1 MKASAMTRH
10 SRGRRLSAL
19 AVVMAVALAAL
30 GFWGLWTLTV
40 DFLSCSPAGLFTE
53 TRWRYDLADGFQIRG
68 GLTDGAALVR
78 AKNESV
84 LMAVVPFDVTAF
96 CTGDGYIGTQR
107 TQRDG
112 TVTYALIDSKSGE
125 TVGFYNTQEDFESAC
140 AEAGAA
146 MGAWTSTGEAPE
158 DAVFEACYVVDE
170 SPEYIE
176 GNFLGSLGALFL
188 NIEDSASVSAPY
200 TPYDGSRLVRLR
212 FDGESAALLPSGLS
226 PSPASVWTNHA
237 LSPARKTGSGIWT
250 AQSTASPAVCTCST
264 RIRESCTTTHGK
276 GAGRSGL
283 RFCLLV
289 FQGFFTHRQIK
300 VPDIIFARSIQF
312 HMRMDA

>member
-40 DFLSCSPAGLFTE
+40 DFLSCSPAGLLAE
-53 TRWRYDLADGFQIRG
+53 TRWRYDLADGLQIRG
-68 GLTDGAALVR
+68 GMTDGAALVR

-96 CTGDGYIGTQR
+96 CTGDGYIGTHR

-125 TVGFYNTQEDFESAC
+125 TVGFYNTQEGFESAC
-140 AEAGAA
+140 AEAGAV

-212 FDGESAALLPSGLS
+212 FDGESAALLAACMREKPDVWQPLSAMPEALAERAFSERPLPFPCICLDAPCFIPRAENGFWHLDGTEHSISGSLYLFN
-226 PSPASVWTNHA
+226 TD
-237 LSPARKTGSGIWT
+237 TGELYNYTW
-250 AQSTASPAVCTCST
+250 
-264 RIRESCTTTHGK
+264 
-276 GAGRSGL
+276 
-283 RFCLLV
+283 
-289 FQGFFTHRQIK
+289 
-300 VPDIIFARSIQF
+300 
-312 HMRMDA
+312 

>member
-1 MKASAMTRH
+1 MTRH

-146 MGAWTSTGEAPE
+146 MGAWTSTGEAPR
-158 DAVFEACYVVDE
+158 DAVFEAC
-170 SPEYIE
+170 
-176 GNFLGSLGALFL
+176 A
-188 NIEDSASVSAPY
+188 
-200 TPYDGSRLVRLR
+200 
-212 FDGESAALLPSGLS
+212 
-226 PSPASVWTNHA
+226 
-237 LSPARKTGSGIWT
+237 
-250 AQSTASPAVCTCST
+250 
-264 RIRESCTTTHGK
+264 
-276 GAGRSGL
+276 
-283 RFCLLV
+283 
-289 FQGFFTHRQIK
+289 
-300 VPDIIFARSIQF
+300 
-312 HMRMDA
+312 